1 MMEMATTAISK
12 NHSFRTKFIIKE
24 NKRFIALKN
33 NFLPYAKYQAL
44 LRYPLNINP
53 LARFGLDD
61 NADLR
66 IKIESISH
74 FWKLIICR
82 PQN

>member
-1 MMEMATTAISK
+1 MEMATTAISK
-12 NHSFRTKFIIKE
+12 NHSFRTKFIIQE

-44 LRYPLNINP
+44 LQYPLNIKL
-53 LARFGLDD
+53 LAQFGLDV
-61 NADLR
+61 NSDLR
-66 IKIESISH
+66 IKIVSISH
-74 FWKLIICR
+74 FWKGNFCR